1 MMAGHGYK
9 KYMKKDVREENPLIK
24 IFIISFFGMLLIM
37 TMLIKSFAP
46 TVDTSVGGEVN
57 ESSIVDEDKKNVDGS
72 LEMIQNE
79 DRGRDFADLMS
90 KAEDVPKEEPKKL
103 SQTDVKLEQPQ
114 NAPVV
119 AEQAPVPVQKD
130 VVYKVYI
137 GSYTSAEQA
146 KVAKDIIQE
155 SGAGFSPIVKCIG
168 SNNYTLQVGIFKNK
182 QSAEAMLYS
191 VQQNHLPGRIVQ
203 DY

>member
-1 MMAGHGYK
+1 MGNRGYK
-9 KYMKKDVREENPLIK
+9 KYMKQEAREENPLIK

-46 TVDTSVGGEVN
+46 TVDTSVGGEMN
-57 ESSIVDEDKKNVDGS
+57 EASSFQDDDKKVVDGS
-72 LEMIQNE
+72 LEAIQNE
-79 DRGRDFADLMS
+79 DRGRDFGDIMS
-90 KAEDVPKEEPKKL
+90 KAEDIPQETKKTITQSEPKEI
-103 SQTDVKLEQPQ
+103 
-114 NAPVV
+114 AP
-119 AEQAPVPVQKD
+119 APDPVPEVKPVPQD

-155 SGAGFSPIVKCIG
+155 SGNGLSPIVKCIG

>member
-1 MMAGHGYK
+1 MAGHGYK
-9 KYMKKDVREENPLIK
+9 KYMKKEVKEENPLIK